1 MRINTN
7 INSMRTQEY
16 MRQNQ
21 AKMSNAMDRLSSGKR
36 INNASDD
43 AAGLAIATRM
53 RARESGLS
61 VAADNTQNG
70 MSLIRTADSAMNS
83 VSNILLRMRD
93 IANQSANGTNTDKNQ
108 VALQKEFAALK
119 EQITYIADN
128 TQFNDKNLLN
138 GDQTINIQTLD
149 SHDSTKQIGIDLK
162 SATLNAL
169 GIKDLTVG
177 AVGSTEAKNYVD
189 AKDALAKNVAAT
201 EFITAKTAL
210 DGDTVAKAYV
220 EAKTALD
227 GDTVAKAYVEAKTAM
242 EDNAVAKAYVEAKT
256 AFDAADPAV
265 QSLVTD
271 YENAKK
277 LSDAAPGDTNLEA
290 DTLQAKQKMDAEAA
304 AKNYYEAKTAL
315 ASAEKATKDIV
326 STYDAKLAAFN
337 AANQTTKDIVSTYDA
352 KLAAF
357 NAANQTTKDI
367 ATTYGDKLT
376 ALNDDAKKAISDL
389 DKAKAA
395 FDENP
400 AAKELVKTMDDAKQA
415 ATQNNTANAYLV
427 AKAAAEAAPTDAD
440 KQAALE
446 NATKALEKDDTAKG
460 LVKTYENAKEALNP
474 ANAMPLDAVKQID
487 AALKTVADNRA
498 TLGATLNRLD
508 FNVNNLKSQ
517 SSAMA
522 ASASQIEDA
531 DMAKEMS
538 EMTKFKILNEAGISM
553 LSQANQ
559 TPQMVSKLLQ

>member
-138 GDQTINIQTLD
+138 GNQTINIQTLD

-162 SATLNAL
+162 SATLEAL

-177 AVGSTEAKNYVD
+177 ATGSTEAKNYVD
-189 AKDALAKNVAAT
+189 AKDALAKNVAAN
-201 EFITAKTAL
+201 EFIDAKTAL
-210 DGDTVAKAYV
+210 DGDAVAKSYV
-220 EAKTALD
+220 EAK
-227 GDTVAKAYVEAKTAM
+227 VAY
-242 EDNAVAKAYVEAKT
+242 
-256 AFDAADPAV
+256 DAADPAV
-265 QSLVTD
+265 KSLVTD

-277 LSDAAPGDTNLEA
+277 LSDADPSDSDLA
-290 DTLQAKQKMDAEAA
+290 DNTSKAKQAMDAQDA

-315 ASAEKATKDIV
+315 ANADKATKDIV
-326 STYDAKLAAFN
+326 STYDAKLVAFN
-337 AANQTTKDIVSTYDA
+337 GAEQK
-352 KLAAF
+352 
-357 NAANQTTKDI
+357 TKDI
-367 ATTYGDKLT
+367 ATKYTEKLT
-376 ALNDDAKKAISDL
+376 ALDDTAKKAISDL

-395 FDENP
+395 FNESP

-427 AKAAAEAAPTDAD
+427 AKAAAELAPNDAD
-440 KQAALE
+440 KKADLA
-446 NATKALEKDDTAKG
+446 NATAALEKDDTAKG